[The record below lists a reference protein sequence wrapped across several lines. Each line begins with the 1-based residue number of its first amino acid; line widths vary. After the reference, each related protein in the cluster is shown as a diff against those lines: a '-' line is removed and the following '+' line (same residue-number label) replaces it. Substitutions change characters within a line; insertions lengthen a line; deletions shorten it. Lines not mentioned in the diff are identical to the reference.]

1 MSPSCSKSSRL
12 LEVASTKVFNV
23 GQLVKL
29 DWKLAMA
36 VESSKTKNIETP
48 YISVVAHVSDSTG
61 KIVPHAFDMSFAE
74 FNVSV
79 VPPLTLSLPSCS
91 RLPFLLSSYPRILL
105 SR

>member
-1 MSPSCSKSSRL
+1 MSPSCLKSSRL

-79 VPPLTLSLPSCS
+79 VPPN
-91 RLPFLLSSYPRILL
+91 PFSAHMFTPPFFFFYLIPEFC
-105 SR
+105 